1 MQGQQLLTE
10 SQVFEDE
17 VFPRTKS
24 PDNPSE
30 DIPERHDH
38 GKNLIGTVGIEI
50 FAKSLIL
57 RVYDLLARHR
67 LDVNR
72 QQVIDDR
79 RSGLSL
85 TQVAKKHSISRA
97 SVCRLMKEAPS
108 NPDAPVPA
116 LAGNMPEQASAAGAA
131 Q

>member
-1 MQGQQLLTE
+1 LACRAQQLLTE

-38 GKNLIGTVGIEI
+38 GKNLIGTVGIET

-67 LDVNR
+67 PSFWKATFGAMFSTENKNR
-72 QQVIDDR
+72 LQR
-79 RSGLSL
+79 RYWP
-85 TQVAKKHSISRA
+85 Q
-97 SVCRLMKEAPS
+97 MK
-108 NPDAPVPA
+108 
-116 LAGNMPEQASAAGAA
+116 
-131 Q
+131 

>member
-1 MQGQQLLTE
+1 MPAHHGSRSNQDERLRPPRPERSQRDPEQLVHRSQSTARSFGTQGRQLLTE

-38 GKNLIGTVGIEI
+38 GKNLIGTVGIET

-57 RVYDLLARHR
+57 RVYDL
-67 LDVNR
+67 
-72 QQVIDDR
+72 
-79 RSGLSL
+79 
-85 TQVAKKHSISRA
+85 
-97 SVCRLMKEAPS
+97 
-108 NPDAPVPA
+108 
-116 LAGNMPEQASAAGAA
+116 
-131 Q
+131 

>member
-24 PDNPSE
+24 PDNPAE

-38 GKNLIGTVGIEI
+38 GKNLIGTVGIET

-57 RVYDLLARHR
+57 RVYDLLARHSR
-67 LDVNR
+67 WMEVSTTGW
-72 QQVIDDR
+72 
-79 RSGLSL
+79 RSEGR
-85 TQVAKKHSISRA
+85 VAA
-97 SVCRLMKEAPS
+97 
-108 NPDAPVPA
+108 
-116 LAGNMPEQASAAGAA
+116 
-131 Q
+131 

>member
-24 PDNPSE
+24 PDNPAE

-38 GKNLIGTVGIEI
+38 GKNLIGTVGIET

-57 RVYDLLARHR
+57 RVYDVLARHTGALNNPSSR
-67 LDVNR
+67 VLKR
-72 QQVIDDR
+72 
-79 RSGLSL
+79 
-85 TQVAKKHSISRA
+85 VAKTTWTS
-97 SVCRLMKEAPS
+97 
-108 NPDAPVPA
+108 
-116 LAGNMPEQASAAGAA
+116 
-131 Q
+131 

>member
-24 PDNPSE
+24 PDNPAE

-38 GKNLIGTVGIEI
+38 GKNLIGTVGIET

-57 RVYDLLARHR
+57 RVYDVLARHMA
-67 LDVNR
+67 
-72 QQVIDDR
+72 I
-79 RSGLSL
+79 STPAAS
-85 TQVAKKHSISRA
+85 THPSAK
-97 SVCRLMKEAPS
+97 
-108 NPDAPVPA
+108 
-116 LAGNMPEQASAAGAA
+116 AA
-131 Q
+131 